1 LAADVDETSVVCDE
15 LIVEKAESEG
25 LHMSDVLAREL
36 MDHGEN
42 GAEDTDIIDF
52 FHLFNELRINFHP
65 LAADVDETS
74 VVCDELIEFIL
85 CHG

>member
-1 LAADVDETSVVCDE
+1 MKKLM
-15 LIVEKAESEG
+15 EKAESEG

-36 MDHGEN
+36 MD
-42 GAEDTDIIDF
+42 
-52 FHLFNELRINFHP
+52 NFHP

-85 CHG
+85 CQLNSVCCESPSAANG